1 MRLTLVQ
8 PPNGFLDYYDLAPP
22 LGLLTLAAVA
32 RLNGA
37 RPALVDLNLR
47 GMQDPTLFG
56 DDFHDRAVALI
67 EETNPDIVG
76 FTSMA
81 LESHVCL
88 ELARRLKASRPEVV
102 TVFGGPHFSAIARQ
116 TLELY
121 PFADFVVTGEGEYA
135 VRALLRHLRGEEGEL
150 PANVCFRRDGEVVL
164 RRELRTI
171 QSLDEVPF
179 PAYDLVDV
187 NEYFALNPLRLL
199 NFDSGRGCIFRC
211 SFCYSPGH
219 WGQGE
224 QVRSPSNVAQDV
236 LRLHAMGARHLF
248 FVQDNLVNSVPRTME
263 LCDALVESG
272 TGMTWNAYTT
282 MQRLT
287 PELLDPLAAAGCTE
301 VFVGVDAVSTE
312 AQQAFGKK
320 FFKGWDGLKKR
331 LTDCLDRGIVPTC
344 AFMVDVPTDDDHANT
359 DAVLTTALLTR
370 NLGCGIRL
378 NTLTVYNDTPTEKQ
392 FADHPRHY
400 SELKPRLLLD
410 TPPAVF
416 QNDYARVNPELF
428 PFHSTLLP
436 LPTYERFATAMHV
449 AYTLFTSFSRTL
461 LQYVVTDRQSP
472 WLLLAR
478 IADQVGDLLA
488 VPARERRQLE
498 RTVFAR
504 EFATIEVSRRTREA
518 FELESA
524 ELTLSVTPPGED
536 LQVTSAGTSGWYRP
550 EAYELVR
557 LSEPLA
563 VLSRDD
569 GATRVEKPG
578 NYLVLREGGQLR
590 YFLVDDELVGELN
603 RIGQARTGRQ
613 PVALSADTLSGLTTA
628 GVLKPMKEVRS

>member
-22 LGLLTLAAVA
+22 LGLLTLAAVV
-32 RLNGA
+32 RQDGVV
-37 RPALVDLNLR
+37 PALLDLNLR

-56 DDFHDRAVALI
+56 DEFHERTVEMIL
-67 EETNPDIVG
+67 ETTPDVVG

-88 ELARRLKASRPEVV
+88 ELARLLKERRPELV
-102 TVFGGPHFSAIARQ
+102 TVFGGPHFSSIARQ
-116 TLELY
+116 TLEYY
-121 PFADFVVTGEGEYA
+121 PWTDYVVTGEGE
-135 VRALLRHLRGEEGEL
+135 RAIRGLVRHLRGEAE
-150 PANVCFRRDGEVVL
+150 PPTNVCFRRDGEIVL
-164 RRELRTI
+164 RRELKTI
-171 QSLDEVPF
+171 EGLDEEVPF
-179 PAYDLVDV
+179 AAYDLVDLD
-187 NEYFALNPLRLL
+187 EYFALNPLRLL

-211 SFCYSPGH
+211 SFCYSPGF

-224 QVRSPSNVAQDV
+224 QVRSPGGVAEDV
-236 LRLHAMGARHLF
+236 TRLHAMGARHLF
-248 FVQDNLVNSVPRTME
+248 FVQDNLVNSVANTLE
-263 LCDALVESG
+263 LCTALIEAD

-312 AQQAFGKK
+312 AQAAFGKH
-320 FFKGWDGLKKR
+320 FFKGWSSLRKR

-344 AFMVDVPTDDDHANT
+344 AFMVDVPQDGDHANT

-378 NTLTVYNDTPTEKQ
+378 NTLTVYNDTITEKQ
-392 FADHPRHY
+392 FAGHPRHY

-410 TPPAVF
+410 TPPAVYR
-416 QNDYARVNPELF
+416 NEYAREHPELF
-428 PFHSTLLP
+428 PFHSTLLD
-436 LPTYERFATAMHV
+436 LPVYERFATAMHL
-449 AYTLFTSFSRTL
+449 AYTLFTSFQRTL
-461 LQYVVTDRQSP
+461 LQYVVTDGQSP
-472 WLLLAR
+472 WLLLER
-478 IADQVGDLLA
+478 IADLVGDLVP

-498 RTVFAR
+498 RTVFER
-504 EFATIEVSRRTREA
+504 EFRELTVSTRTREA

-524 ELTLSVTPPGED
+524 ELTLSLSPPGAD
-536 LQVTSAGTSGWYRP
+536 VQVLSAGERRWYTP
-550 EAYELVR
+550 EPYEVIR

-563 VLSRDD
+563 TLSRDD
-569 GATRVEKPG
+569 GAARVEKPG

-590 YFLVDDELVGELN
+590 YFLVNDELVGELN
-603 RIGQARTGRQ
+603 RIGQAGTGRAA
-613 PVALSADTLSGLTTA
+613 VELSAGALSDLTTA
-628 GVLKPMKEVRS
+628 GVLKPMKEVR